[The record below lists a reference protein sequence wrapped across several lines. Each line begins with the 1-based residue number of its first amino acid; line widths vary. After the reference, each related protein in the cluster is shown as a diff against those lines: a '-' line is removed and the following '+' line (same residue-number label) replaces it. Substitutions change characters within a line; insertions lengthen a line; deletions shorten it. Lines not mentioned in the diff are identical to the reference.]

1 LTSIKSRHI
10 ILYMETPHIT
20 RIALDTV
27 GCKLNQAET
36 QLLAR
41 QFARAG
47 YRLVSPDDGADVYV
61 LNTCTVTHVA
71 DGKCRR
77 LLNQARR
84 RNPGALLVAIGC
96 YVQRAR
102 EELSRIKG
110 VDLVLDNSRKMDLL
124 TRLEESGW
132 LVRPGAGSG
141 RDDFRTRAFV
151 KVQDGCNNFCAY
163 CIVPLVR
170 GREKSLPLEQVI
182 DDVKSRVAD
191 GYKEVVL
198 TGTEIGSYRHGEA
211 GLKELLQRI
220 LEDTGVARLRLSSL
234 QPQEITPELIGLW
247 HDQRLCRHFHL
258 SLQSGSDAVLK
269 RMGRRYTAADYQRAV
284 ELIRKAVPGAAVT
297 TDVIVGF
304 PGETDDEFK
313 ESYNF
318 ARQMRFA
325 RIHVFSYSPRPGT
338 RAADMPQQVDDK
350 VKRERSRKML
360 ALGRACVRNFRKK
373 FLGKTMLVLW
383 EKETD
388 GVWSGLT
395 DNYIRAFTKSDK
407 DLTNQILPVEL
418 AE

>member
-1 LTSIKSRHI
+1 
-10 ILYMETPHIT
+10 MGNPETT

-36 QLLAR
+36 QSLAQ
-41 QFARAG
+41 QFADAG
-47 YRLVSPDDGADVYV
+47 YRLVPPDDGADVYV

-77 LLNQARR
+77 LLKYARR
-84 RNPGALLVAIGC
+84 RNPGALVVAIGC

-102 EELSRIKG
+102 QELAQIKG
-110 VDLVLDNSRKMDLL
+110 VDLVLDNNQKLDLL
-124 TRLEESGW
+124 PRLEQSGR
-132 LVRPGAGSG
+132 LSRPADVAGST
-141 RDDFRTRAFV
+141 RPDFRTRAFI
-151 KVQDGCNNFCAY
+151 KVQDGCNNFCTY

-170 GREKSLPLEQVI
+170 GREKSRPLEQVLGEI
-182 DDVKSRVAD
+182 SRRVAD

-198 TGTEIGSYRHGEA
+198 TGTEIGSYNDKGI
-211 GLKELLQRI
+211 GLTELLRRI

-247 HDQRLCRHFHL
+247 QDGRLCRHFHL
-258 SLQSGSDAVLK
+258 SLQSGNDAVLK
-269 RMGRRYTAADYQRAV
+269 RMNRRYTTADYRRAV
-284 ELIRKAVPGAAVT
+284 ELIREAVPGVAVT

-318 ARQMRFA
+318 ARQMDFA
-325 RIHVFSYSPRPGT
+325 RIHVFTYSPRPGT
-338 RAADMPQQVDDK
+338 KAAALPQQVDDK
-350 VKRERSRKML
+350 AKRERSRRML

-373 FLGKTMLVLW
+373 FLGKTVMVLW
-383 EKETD
+383 EKETC

-395 DNYIRAFTKSDK
+395 DNYIRAHTTSEK
-407 DLTNQILPVEL
+407 DLTNQLLPVEL

>member
-1 LTSIKSRHI
+1 MVRSPEIPRV
-10 ILYMETPHIT
+10 
-20 RIALDTV
+20 ALDTV

-47 YRLVSPDDGADVYV
+47 YRLVPPDDVADVYV

-77 LLNQARR
+77 QLNQARR
-84 RNPGALLVAIGC
+84 RNPGALVVAIGC
-96 YVQRAR
+96 YAQRAR
-102 EELSRIKG
+102 QELSRIKG
-110 VDLVLDNSRKMDLL
+110 VDLVLDNSQKMDLL
-124 TRLEESGW
+124 PRLEESGR
-132 LVRPGAGSG
+132 LTRPEAVSA
-141 RDDFRTRAFV
+141 RADFRTRAFI
-151 KVQDGCNNFCAY
+151 KVQDGCNNFCSY

-170 GREKSLPLEQVI
+170 GREKSLPLEQVLA
-182 DDVKSRVAD
+182 DVKNCVAD

-198 TGTEIGSYRHGEA
+198 TGTEIGAYNDKGI
-211 GLKELLQRI
+211 GLKELLRRI
-220 LEDTGVARLRLSSL
+220 LEETGVARLRLSSL

-247 HDQRLCRHFHL
+247 QDERLCRHFHL

-269 RMGRRYTAADYQRAV
+269 RMKRRYTTADYKRAV
-284 ELIRKAVPGAAVT
+284 DLIREAVPGAAIT

-304 PGETDDEFK
+304 PGETDDEFQ

-318 ARQMRFA
+318 AGQMKFA

-338 RAADMPQQVDDK
+338 RAADMPQQVDDR
-350 VKRERSRKML
+350 VKRERSRRML
-360 ALGRACVRNFRKK
+360 ALGRVCIRNFRKR

-383 EKETD
+383 EKET
-388 GVWSGLT
+388 GGLWSGLT
-395 DNYIRAFTKSDK
+395 GNYIRAYTKSDE
-407 DLTNQILPVEL
+407 DLTNQLLPVKL

>member
-1 LTSIKSRHI
+1 MVRNP
-10 ILYMETPHIT
+10 ETT

-36 QLLAR
+36 QLLSR
-41 QFARAG
+41 QFAQAG

-84 RNPGALLVAIGC
+84 RNPAALVVAIGC
-96 YVQRAR
+96 YVERAR
-102 EELSRIKG
+102 QELSQIKG
-110 VDLVLDNSRKMDLL
+110 VDLVLDNSQKMDLL
-124 TRLEESGW
+124 PRLEESGR
-132 LVRPGAGSG
+132 LVRPGAFSA
-141 RDDFRTRAFV
+141 RADFRTRAFI
-151 KVQDGCNNFCAY
+151 KVQDGCNNFCSY

-182 DDVKSRVAD
+182 DEVGHCVAE

-198 TGTEIGSYRHGEA
+198 TGTEIGAYNDKGI
-211 GLKELLQRI
+211 GLTELLRRI
-220 LEDTGVARLRLSSL
+220 LEKTGVARLRLSSL
-234 QPQEITPELIGLW
+234 QPREITPELIGLW
-247 HDQRLCRHFHL
+247 QDDRLCRHFHL

-269 RMGRRYTAADYQRAV
+269 RMKRRYTAADYQRAV
-284 ELIRKAVPGAAVT
+284 ELIREALPGVAIT

-304 PGETDDEFK
+304 PGETEAEFE

-325 RIHVFSYSPRPGT
+325 RIHVFSYSLRPGT

-350 VKRERSRKML
+350 ARRERSRRML
-360 ALGRACVRNFRKK
+360 ALGRACIRNFRKG

-383 EKETD
+383 EKETG

-395 DNYIRAFTKSDK
+395 DNYIRAYTKSDQ
-407 DLTNQILPVEL
+407 DLTNQLLPVEL
-418 AE
+418 VE

>member
-1 LTSIKSRHI
+1 MASS
-10 ILYMETPHIT
+10 ETT

-36 QLLAR
+36 QLLAL
-41 QFARAG
+41 QFAQAG

-84 RNPGALLVAIGC
+84 RNPGALVVAIGC
-96 YVQRAR
+96 YAQRAR

-110 VDLVLDNSRKMDLL
+110 VDLVLDNRQKMDLL
-124 TRLEESGW
+124 PRLEQ
-132 LVRPGAGSG
+132 SG
-141 RDDFRTRAFV
+141 RLSRPADETVSTHAGFRTRAFI

-170 GREKSLPLEQVI
+170 GREKSRPLDQVI
-182 DDVKSRVAD
+182 DEVSRRVAD

-198 TGTEIGSYRHGEA
+198 TGTEIGSYSCEGA
-211 GLKELLQRI
+211 DLPELLRSI
-220 LEDTGVARLRLSSL
+220 LDETGVARLRLSSL
-234 QPQEITPELIGLW
+234 QPREITPELIGLW
-247 HDQRLCRHFHL
+247 QDRRLCRHFHL

-269 RMGRRYTAADYQRAV
+269 RMNRRYTAADYQRAV
-284 ELIRKAVPGAAVT
+284 ELIREAVPGVAIT

-304 PGETDDEFK
+304 PGETGDEFK

-318 ARQMRFA
+318 ARQVNFA

-338 RAADMPQQVDDK
+338 SAADMPHQVDDMAR
-350 VKRERSRKML
+350 RERSRRML
-360 ALGRACVRNFRKK
+360 ALGRACVRNFRKG
-373 FLGKTMLVLW
+373 FLGKTLMVLW
-383 EKETD
+383 EKET
-388 GVWSGLT
+388 GSVWSGLT
-395 DNYIRAFTKSDK
+395 DNYIRAHTKSDQ
-407 DLTNQILPVEL
+407 DLTNQLLPVKLVE
-418 AE
+418 